1 MKTFWVGG
9 RGGGN
14 LIHCGVPTFCTR
26 PHKLQPAI
34 FCSSS
39 FNLTGIFITISQTQ
53 ILLHYYLS
61 LVFISQ
67 VCTCVFYHRFPP
79 FLHVKYMRDSYIL
92 YVTPVLG
99 EQCYMK
105 RGLPTRP
112 QFVTKNLLYR
122 GNNTPRKHI
131 FNLQSSALTAW
142 QQRCSPHE
150 TLDWRLKGQ
159 SWFDKWKRRSLE
171 AALCTCDPLSLFP
184 HIQLPLYLH
193 FQTPL
198 TQLFCPTS

>member
-9 RGGGN
+9 GGGGN

-34 FCSSS
+34 FCYSS
-39 FNLTGIFITISQTQ
+39 FNLIGLFITISQTQ

-67 VCTCVFYHRFPP
+67 VCTCVFYYRFPP
-79 FLHVKYMRDSYIL
+79 CQIHEGQLHMWLLFL
-92 YVTPVLG
+92 G
-99 EQCYMK
+99 YMK

-122 GNNTPRKHI
+122 GNNTPRRHI
-131 FNLQSSALTAW
+131 FNVQSSALTAW

-171 AALCTCDPLSLFP
+171 AALCTCDPLSWFP